1 MEQYKKTRPFDR
13 IDEGKQYLMKI
24 LEEKGFQ
31 DVTETGKYDRYDL
44 IGTYAGKTWI
54 FELKNR
60 DFPSGQFGDAAL
72 EEDKVKYLLDT
83 PFKPIL
89 VYFWEDAWTMIDLR
103 NTPYETISRT
113 HRKTT
118 RFGNNEDVTTT
129 WASWKLD
136 NIKLFPYK

>member
-1 MEQYKKTRPFDR
+1 MRPFPKT
-13 IDEGKQYLMKI
+13 DEGRGFLITWLKKNGFDGIRGTSDQYAHW
-24 LEEKGFQ
+24 
-31 DVTETGKYDRYDL
+31 DVEAVRG
-44 IGTYAGKTWI
+44 GKTWF

-103 NTPYETISRT
+103 NTPYETITRN

-118 RFGNNEDVTTT
+118 RFGEDDEITTT

>member
-1 MEQYKKTRPFDR
+1 MENFKKTRPFDR

-24 LEEKGFQ
+24 LEEKGFK
-31 DVTETGKYDRYDL
+31 DVTETSKFERFDV
-44 IGTYAGKTWI
+44 IATWANKTYI

-103 NTPYETISRT
+103 KTPYETITRT

-118 RFGNNEDVTTT
+118 RFDRADEITTA
-129 WASWKLD
+129 WACWKLD
-136 NIKLFPYK
+136 KIKLFTYK

>member
-1 MEQYKKTRPFDR
+1 MENFKKTRPFDR

-24 LEEKGFQ
+24 LEEKGFK
-31 DVTETGKYDRYDL
+31 DVTETSKYERFDV
-44 IGTYAGKTWI
+44 IATYAGKTYI

-83 PFKPIL
+83 
-89 VYFWEDAWTMIDLR
+89 
-103 NTPYETISRT
+103 ISRT

-118 RFGNNEDVTTT
+118 RFGEDEEITTT

-136 NIKLFPYK
+136 KIKLFPYK